1 MLLSK
6 KNQYAIRAVI
16 EFVRHGREV
25 PAKASCIAKLQGISV
40 RFMEV
45 ILNDLK
51 RGGILESRRGAEG
64 GYLLAKRPQDITV
77 LDVIELIDGPIKIL
91 GENGGNGKSDY
102 FGKKAVENLW
112 HEIEDGLAES
122 FTSKTFD
129 KLFEEENKAN
139 NNGTYN
145 YII

>member
-1 MLLSK
+1 MLVSK

-16 EFVRHGREV
+16 EFVRHGTQI
-25 PAKASCIAKLQGISV
+25 PAKAADIARLQGISV
-40 RFMEV
+40 RFMEI

-64 GYLLAKRPQDITV
+64 GYLLAKKPKDITV
-77 LDVIELIDGPIKIL
+77 LDVMQLIDGPIKIIR
-91 GENGGNGKSDY
+91 ENGSNGKLDY
-102 FGKKAVENLW
+102 FGKVATEALW
-112 HEIEDGLAES
+112 NEIENGLAES

-129 KLFEEENKAN
+129 VLFEEEVKAN
-139 NNGTYN
+139 GKDSYN